1 MKKLSMTELGRITP
15 DQFKERPKIPLIVIL
30 DNIRSMN
37 NVGSIFRTCD
47 AFTVEKLYLCG
58 ITAKPPHKD
67 IAKTALGATES
78 VEWEYV
84 ENVVDLVQNLK
95 QENTK
100 VYLIEQ
106 TDSSVLL
113 NQFQF
118 PKEKMAIV
126 LGNEVFGVTEE
137 LLPLCDGAIE
147 IPQHGT
153 KHSLNVTIA
162 AGIVIWE
169 VFVRRFSQ
177 IYTEKKGDQT
187 SPLHHL
193 II

>member
-1 MKKLSMTELGRITP
+1 MSELGRITP
-15 DQFKERPKIPLIVIL
+15 EECKKTKKIPLIVIL

-47 AFTVEKLYLCG
+47 AFIVEKLYLCG
-58 ITAKPPHKD
+58 ITAQPPHKD

-78 VEWEYV
+78 VHWEYV
-84 ENVVDLVQNLK
+84 ENVVDLVQHLK
-95 QENTK
+95 KDNIK

-106 TDSSVLL
+106 TDSSIQLH
-113 NQFQF
+113 QFQF
-118 PKEKMAIV
+118 PEEKMAIV
-126 LGNEVFGVTEE
+126 LGNEVFGITEA

-147 IPQHGT
+147 IPQRGA

-169 VFVRRFSQ
+169 GFKRYV
-177 IYTEKKGDQT
+177 T
-187 SPLHHL
+187 SDNVTA
-193 II
+193 

>member
-1 MKKLSMTELGRITP
+1 MNELNRVTP
-15 DQFKERPKIPLIVIL
+15 EQFKNQAKTPLIVIL

-47 AFTVEKLYLCG
+47 AFAVEKLYLCG

-78 VEWEYV
+78 VDWEYV
-84 ENVVDLVQNLK
+84 ENVVGLVKRLK
-95 QENTK
+95 ENNIK
-100 VYLIEQ
+100 IFIIEQ
-106 TDSSVLL
+106 TDNSTFLQ
-113 NQFQF
+113 NFQF
-118 PKEKMAIV
+118 PEEKKAIV

-137 LLPLCDGAIE
+137 LLAICDGVIE

-169 VFVRRFSQ
+169 AF
-177 IYTEKKGDQT
+177 KKMRG
-187 SPLHHL
+187 
-193 II
+193 

>member
-1 MKKLSMTELGRITP
+1 MKKLSLSELNRISPEEFKKRTKTP
-15 DQFKERPKIPLIVIL
+15 VIVIL

-47 AFTVEKLYLCG
+47 AFAVEKLYLCG

-67 IAKTALGATES
+67 ITKTALGATES

-84 ENVVDLVQNLK
+84 ENVEELVVRLK
-95 QENTK
+95 KNTIK

-106 TDSSVLL
+106 TDGSVLL

-118 PKEKMAIV
+118 SEEKIAIV
-126 LGNEVFGVTEE
+126 LGNEVFGVSEA
-137 LLPLCDGAIE
+137 LLPLCYGAIE
-147 IPQHGT
+147 IPQQGT

-162 AGIVIWE
+162 AGIVLWE
-169 VFVRRFSQ
+169 AFQF
-177 IYTEKKGDQT
+177 YNKN
-187 SPLHHL
+187 
-193 II
+193 

>member
-1 MKKLSMTELGRITP
+1 MKKLSLSELNRITP
-15 DQFKERPKIPLIVIL
+15 DEFKEQSKIPVIVIL

-47 AFTVEKLYLCG
+47 AFVIEKLYLCG
-58 ITAKPPHKD
+58 ITATPPHKN
-67 IAKTALGATES
+67 ITKTALGATES
-78 VEWEYV
+78 IDWEYV
-84 ENVVDLVQNLK
+84 ENVKELVGHLK
-95 QENTK
+95 NNNIK

-113 NQFQF
+113 NRFQF

-126 LGNEVFGVTEE
+126 LGNEVFGVTDT

-147 IPQHGT
+147 IPQQGT

-162 AGIVIWE
+162 AGIVLWE
-169 VFVRRFSQ
+169 AFK
-177 IYTEKKGDQT
+177 IYRDFF
-187 SPLHHL
+187 
-193 II
+193 

>member
-1 MKKLSMTELGRITP
+1 MKKLSMNELNRVTP
-15 DQFKERPKIPLIVIL
+15 EQFKNQAKTPLIVIL

-47 AFTVEKLYLCG
+47 AFAVEKLYLCG

-78 VEWEYV
+78 VDWEYV
-84 ENVVDLVQNLK
+84 ENVVGLVKRLK
-95 QENTK
+95 ENNIK
-100 VYLIEQ
+100 IFIIEQ
-106 TDSSVLL
+106 TDNSTFLQ
-113 NQFQF
+113 NFQF
-118 PKEKMAIV
+118 PEEKKAIV

-137 LLPLCDGAIE
+137 LLAICDGVIE

-169 VFVRRFSQ
+169 AF
-177 IYTEKKGDQT
+177 KKMRG
-187 SPLHHL
+187 
-193 II
+193 

>member
-1 MKKLSMTELGRITP
+1 MDELGRITP
-15 DQFKERPKIPLIVIL
+15 DEFKKNPKIPLIVIL

-58 ITAKPPHKD
+58 ITAQPPHKD

-78 VEWEYV
+78 VDWEYV
-84 ENVVDLVQNLK
+84 EDVVELVQHLK
-95 QENTK
+95 QNNTK

-106 TDSSVLL
+106 TDSSMLL

-118 PKEKMAIV
+118 PKEKTAII
-126 LGNEVFGVTEE
+126 LGNEVFGVTEA

-169 VFVRRFSQ
+169 GFNSA
-177 IYTEKKGDQT
+177 
-187 SPLHHL
+187 L
-193 II
+193 

>member
-1 MKKLSMTELGRITP
+1 MTELARISP
-15 DQFKERPKIPLIVIL
+15 DEFKTTKKIPLIVIL

-47 AFTVEKLYLCG
+47 AFVVEKLYLCG
-58 ITAKPPHKD
+58 ITATPPHKD

-78 VEWEYV
+78 VDWEYA
-84 ENVVDLVQNLK
+84 EKVVDLVKSLQKN
-95 QENTK
+95 NIK
-100 VYLIEQ
+100 VYLVEQ

-118 PKEKMAIV
+118 PEEKMAIV
-126 LGNEVFGVTEE
+126 LGNEVFGVTDD
-137 LLPLCDGAIE
+137 LLPLCNGAIE

-162 AGIVIWE
+162 AGVVIWE
-169 VFVRRFSQ
+169 VF
-177 IYTEKKGDQT
+177 KKTGFF
-187 SPLHHL
+187 
-193 II
+193 

>member
-1 MKKLSMTELGRITP
+1 MNELGRITP
-15 DQFKERPKIPLIVIL
+15 EEFKKQSKTPLIVIL

-47 AFTVEKLYLCG
+47 AFVVEKLYLCG
-58 ITAKPPHKD
+58 ITARPPHKD

-78 VEWEYV
+78 VNWEYV
-84 ENVVDLVQNLK
+84 EDVVELVQHLK
-95 QENTK
+95 QNNTK
-100 VYLIEQ
+100 IYLIEQ
-106 TDSSVLL
+106 TDTSIFL

-118 PKEKMAIV
+118 PEEKIAIV
-126 LGNEVFGVTEE
+126 LGNEVFGVTEA

-147 IPQHGT
+147 IPQQGT

-169 VFVRRFSQ
+169 IF
-177 IYTEKKGDQT
+177 KD
-187 SPLHHL
+187 
-193 II
+193 